1 MKAEKRQQVT
11 MNKDIFL
18 EKLLNSK
25 ALYVIL
31 LACVLAYLY
40 SDDKI
45 LNLPNYLFISKFVIV
60 IVSLSIFV
68 LWRRSKYKTYYE
80 RKFKDKVYLVGLFLG
95 LVVFSLI
102 IQGVLNIPLNY
113 IILTNSKNNS
123 VESFNCEIT
132 NVVTTNI
139 DKIHFKFMGNK
150 YSRYYNVN
158 DYERKDLMQNY
169 WLNIQVRK
177 SNWDTYCIES
187 MNLQRKN

>member
-1 MKAEKRQQVT
+1 MKVEKRLLVKK
-11 MNKDIFL
+11 NRDIFL
-18 EKLLNSK
+18 EKLLGSK
-25 ALYVIL
+25 TLYLVL
-31 LACVLAYLY
+31 LAFVMVYLLG
-40 SDDKI
+40 DDKI
-45 LNLPNYLFISKFVIV
+45 LNLPSYLFISKFVIV
-60 IVSLSIFV
+60 FVSLSIFV

-113 IILTNSKNNS
+113 VIISKSKNSSIENYD
-123 VESFNCEIT
+123 CEII
-132 NVVTTNI
+132 NIETTDI
-139 DKIHFKFMGNK
+139 DKIQFKFLGKN

-158 DYERKDLMQNY
+158 DYEKKDLMQNY

-177 SNWDTYCIES
+177 SIWDTYYIES